1 MKGTILYGETK
12 MKKKKIAKRKSK
24 IDIVIESLVN
34 LEQRVKQLI
43 KEVENLKNKDHHRH
57 SPPLA
62 PMPTNPQPKYWP
74 NDFYR
79 YDGVTWTF
87 HN

>member
-1 MKGTILYGETK
+1 
-12 MKKKKIAKRKSK
+12 MKKKKASKRKQK
-24 IDIVIESLVN
+24 IDIVLESLVN
-34 LEQRVKQLI
+34 LEQKVKELI
-43 KEVENLKNKDHHRH
+43 KEVENLKNKDHHKY
-57 SPPLA
+57 SPPSVPV